1 MIVLENVRA
10 GYGGH
15 EVLDGVDLSV
25 SPGEFVGLLGPNGSG
40 KTTLIRV
47 LSGVLPMDSGKARI
61 QGKNIDSFQSK
72 CLARIVATVPQQVDT
87 LFGLKVETLVR
98 LGRYPWLPFLGSF
111 GPEDRQAVDQA
122 IRMTGLEHL
131 AHRPVSRLSGG
142 EQQRVLVAR
151 ALAQQTPLLLL
162 DEAASHLDP
171 ARRMAIFDLLAGLH
185 AQGRTILA
193 VVHDLNLA
201 ALYCRRL
208 VFIKQGQIILE
219 GLVEDVFTKEAL
231 EQVYETEIRITTHPV
246 TGRPQA
252 FLVPGH
258 PRGPA
263 GLAHGR
269 AG

>member
-10 GYGGH
+10 GYNSRD
-15 EVLDGVDLSV
+15 VLQGVDLDI

-40 KTTLIRV
+40 KTTLIRL
-47 LSGVLPMDSGKARI
+47 LSGVLPLGSGKARI

-72 CLARIVATVPQQVDT
+72 CLAKLVATVPQHVDT
-87 LFGLKVETLVR
+87 LFDMRVETLVR
-98 LGRYPWLPFLGSF
+98 LGRYPWLPFMGSLG
-111 GPEDRQAVDQA
+111 PKDRQAVDQA
-122 IRMTGLEHL
+122 MRLTGVDRL
-131 AHRPVSRLSGG
+131 AQRPVSRLSGG

-151 ALAQQTPLLLL
+151 ALAQDTPVLLL

-185 AQGRTILA
+185 DRTILA

-208 VFIKQGQIILE
+208 VFIKQGQIVLE
-219 GLVEDVFTKEAL
+219 GLVENVFTRENL
-231 EQVYETEIRITTHPV
+231 EQIYETEIRITAHPV

-252 FLVPGH
+252 FLVPGDSVDPVGFSSH
-258 PRGPA
+258 DQG
-263 GLAHGR
+263 
-269 AG
+269 